1 MLAACPISD
10 ALRTRIPADEEPLC
24 GNVAAYAMPLL
35 LLLLLLLLHK
45 QTATVHVKIC
55 ISFEWI
61 FLSTHID
68 TVPSTSPAAITSRFG
83 WKHRSKI

>member
-10 ALRTRIPADEEPLC
+10 ALRTRIPVDEEPLF
-24 GNVAAYAMPLL
+24 GNVAAYAMP
-35 LLLLLLLLHK
+35 LLLLLLHK
-45 QTATVHVKIC
+45 QTATVHVKIY